1 MPKVFQTENTDQQG
15 KRFAHVEII
24 LLLAST
30 SFVVFILI
38 EGEKNSSVTVLV
50 LFGTKNSA
58 VDFFAT
64 VQVAA
69 VDFRTCSKLEN
80 FWSFFGTKSSA
91 FGVHNKSKNLLL
103 ATSFVYF
110 LLLGAAKNC
119 FICYFAPNGP
129 ILSMTLKVCRKMLF
143 WSFEV

>member
-50 LFGTKNSA
+50 
-58 VDFFAT
+58 
-64 VQVAA
+64 
-69 VDFRTCSKLEN
+69 
-80 FWSFFGTKSSA
+80 
-91 FGVHNKSKNLLL
+91 
-103 ATSFVYF
+103 
-110 LLLGAAKNC
+110 
-119 FICYFAPNGP
+119 AP
-129 ILSMTLKVCRKMLF
+129 
-143 WSFEV
+143 

>member
-58 VDFFAT
+58 VEIFAT
-64 VQVAA
+64 ELKGEKYIDVVKIHCLQLELW
-69 VDFRTCSKLEN
+69 FLCSKRQRAL
-80 FWSFFGTKSSA
+80 
-91 FGVHNKSKNLLL
+91 
-103 ATSFVYF
+103 
-110 LLLGAAKNC
+110 
-119 FICYFAPNGP
+119 
-129 ILSMTLKVCRKMLF
+129 
-143 WSFEV
+143 